1 MKHGI
6 DRVYERSYSPNFSLH
21 LDILPKRKKK
31 KKETEVKAFVY
42 SRESWIISSTIDQ
55 IMRQNGQ
62 TCYSSRSSF
71 PFSKTT
77 KTFFSN
83 GRLSGQGEKKE
94 ANRDIVI
101 VPPLSLSLFSRQI
114 YQSPLAELIC
124 RMDNLMINDIEKK
137 QNSYPS
143 RVKMVW

>member
-1 MKHGI
+1 
-6 DRVYERSYSPNFSLH
+6 
-21 LDILPKRKKK
+21 
-31 KKETEVKAFVY
+31 
-42 SRESWIISSTIDQ
+42 
-55 IMRQNGQ
+55 MRQNGQ

-101 VPPLSLSLFSRQI
+101 VPPPSLSLFSRQI

-143 RVKMVW
+143 RVKMV